1 MWVSS
6 DVLAA
11 WNAPA
16 KSCKRGHPQTYTDT
30 AILCMASLQEL
41 YHLPLRATEG
51 LLSSVVELL
60 KITLGVP
67 CYTTL
72 CRRRRTLEVTLPKRA
87 KSAPLHLVVDS
98 TGVKIYGEGEW
109 KVRQHGWTRRRTW
122 RKLHVG
128 VDEATGEIVAATVT
142 TNNFGDGQVLPDLLA
157 QVESELSQVT
167 GDGGYDDCQ
176 CYEAISERGARAVI
190 PPQKGARI
198 WRHGNSKAER
208 HARDENV
215 RSIRRHG
222 RPKWK
227 RESQYHRRSL
237 AETTMFRLKMIF
249 GERVAARGFD
259 GQAAQ
264 MLVRCAVL
272 NRMTHLGM
280 PQSYAV

>member
-1 MWVSS
+1 MWVSN
-6 DVLAA
+6 DVIAA
-11 WNAPA
+11 WNARHR
-16 KSCKRGHPQTYTDT
+16 SGKRGRPQTYTET
-30 AILCMASLQEL
+30 AIFCMASLQEL
-41 YHLPLRATEG
+41 YHLPLRATQG
-51 LLSSVVELL
+51 LLSSVVALL
-60 KITLGVP
+60 GVAIAVP

-72 CRRRRTLEVTLPKRA
+72 ARRRRSLAVTLPTRA
-87 KSAPLHLVVDS
+87 TSAPLHLVVDS

-128 VDEATGEIVAATVT
+128 VDQATGEIRAAVAS

-157 QVESELSQVT
+157 QVEDELSQVT
-167 GDGGYDDCQ
+167 GDGGYDDRQ
-176 CYEAISERGARAVI
+176 CYDAIQERGARAVI

-198 WRHGNSKAER
+198 WQHGNSKQER
-208 HARDENV
+208 HPRDENV
-215 RSIRRHG
+215 RGIRRQG
-222 RPKWK
+222 RAKWK
-227 RESQYHRRSL
+227 RTSGYHRRSL

-249 GERVAARGFD
+249 GERVAARGFE

-272 NRMTHLGM
+272 NRITHLGM